1 MTYCPI
7 PFMWNV
13 PNGQTYTSILTVTQS
28 WGEGIENDYYGV
40 QISLRGD
47 ENMLE
52 LEVSDGCTTL
62 WML

>member
-1 MTYCPI
+1 M
-7 PFMWNV
+7 
-13 PNGQTYTSILTVTQS
+13 
-28 WGEGIENDYYGV
+28 ENDYYGV

-62 WML
+62 